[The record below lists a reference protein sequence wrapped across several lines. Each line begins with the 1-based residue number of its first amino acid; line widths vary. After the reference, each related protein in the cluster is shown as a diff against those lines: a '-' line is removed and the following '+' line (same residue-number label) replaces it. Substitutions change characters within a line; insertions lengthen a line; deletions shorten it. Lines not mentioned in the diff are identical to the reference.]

1 MSDVK
6 FITGI
11 KQGNVIA
18 LTRLDYFRNSH
29 RESLIRRQLYVINC
43 KLRRNHSWEDL
54 GEEHSGWRNKSE

>member
-18 LTRLDYFRNSH
+18 LTRLDPYFRNGC
-29 RESLIRRQLYVINC
+29 ESLIRR
-43 KLRRNHSWEDL
+43 
-54 GEEHSGWRNKSE
+54 

>member
-18 LTRLDYFRNSH
+18 LTRLDYFRNGC
-29 RESLIRRQLYVINC
+29 RESLIRR
-43 KLRRNHSWEDL
+43 
-54 GEEHSGWRNKSE
+54 